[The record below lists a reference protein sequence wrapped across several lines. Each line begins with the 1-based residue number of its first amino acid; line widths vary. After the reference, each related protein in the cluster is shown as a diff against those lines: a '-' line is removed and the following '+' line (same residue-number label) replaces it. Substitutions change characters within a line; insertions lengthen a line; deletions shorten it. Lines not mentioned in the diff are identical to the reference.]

1 MSARS
6 KSSNTREN
14 NRAEGSQA
22 AARRS
27 ARRADRNP
35 ENDGL
40 TTNPEPCRQLT
51 KGVPGNQ
58 RPKTNKEVIA
68 RLRRENQELRQQQ
81 QI

>member
-6 KSSNTREN
+6 ESSNTREN

-27 ARRADRNP
+27 ARRAGRNP

-40 TTNPEPCRQLT
+40 ATNPEPCQQPT
-51 KGVPGNQ
+51 KEVPSNQ

-68 RLRRENQELRQQQ
+68 RLRRENQKL
-81 QI
+81 